1 MQLKSLI
8 PLLLLGWFLT
18 SCSTFS
24 IPNHGGGK
32 RFLYEQKLLTT
43 ASSQALNDWAEGLSE
58 DTLKEFEGGYVNLVV
73 LSMGDEGGG
82 LDGSDGALN
91 FGGLFTGAYNGK
103 NQQTSPQPVVS
114 SSGSPTDGASYA
126 VTNARDL
133 EWLKGSVVRKLAEKG
148 IITQYTPQAKAG
160 EGTRFDRR
168 GKYIGDL
175 YVLFPEFGVS
185 KLGANWFI
193 FKMST
198 LSASVAC
205 EAFYLPSDN
214 ETIEE
219 SAYVPLGNGEGSAA
233 YRTAFFLGMGPIAGG
248 RFGSKQ
254 GTVGPSP
261 FID

>member
-8 PLLLLGWFLT
+8 PLLIVGWFLT
-18 SCSTFS
+18 GCSTFS

-43 ASSQALNDWAEGLSE
+43 ASSQALNNWAEEVPEEALES
-58 DTLKEFEGGYVNLVV
+58 LKGGYVNLVV

-82 LDGSDGALN
+82 LEGSDGSLN
-91 FGGLFTGAYNGK
+91 FGGLFTGPYNGK
-103 NQQTSPQPVVS
+103 NQQSSVQPVVS

-133 EWLKGSVVRKLAEKG
+133 EWLKGAVVRKLAEKG
-148 IITQYTPQAKAG
+148 IVTQYTPQPKAG
-160 EGTRFDRR
+160 EGSRR
-168 GKYIGDL
+168 DIRANYIGDL
-175 YVLFPEFGVS
+175 YMLFPEFGVS
-185 KLGANWFI
+185 KLGTNWFI

-214 ETIEE
+214 NTAVE
-219 SAYVPLGNGEGSAA
+219 SRYVPLGNGEGSSA